1 MNAVLIRIVCALGL
15 TQIIGWGSLY
25 YSVAVL
31 AKPMA
36 DSLQCDVSWVFGAFS
51 AALVVSGLCAPH
63 AGRAI
68 DRFGGRAVLAAGSV
82 LAAASLLIIALA
94 PALPLFIVGWLLAG
108 AAMSAT
114 LYDAAFPALSQLS
127 GTRYR
132 SALTALTLFGGLA
145 STAFWPLAWR
155 LHSAF
160 DWRVAL
166 ISFAALQLFMC
177 FPLHRWALPRAQL
190 RTQAERDSAALR
202 ARVAMPRSLLWLGI
216 AFALNAFVFSA
227 IGAHIVAALS
237 EATASVADAVWIAAL
252 IGPMQVTGRIMEF
265 VFARRVA
272 ATRVGVVTFML
283 TAGAMLLLWQAGAA
297 GWVPWVFALVYGAA
311 NGVTTIVRGNVP
323 AELYGR
329 EDYGALMGRLAQPS
343 FFAKALAPVMVS
355 LLLSGGLSYAGVAL
369 LLAVLSLLALV
380 TYLAAIGPD
389 RHAGEQSQVL
399 VDTPQRSQHRGAV

>member
-1 MNAVLIRIVCALGL
+1 MERALIRIVCALGI

-31 AKPMA
+31 AAPMA
-36 DSLQCDVSWVFGAFS
+36 ASLHCDVSWVFGAFS

-82 LAAASLLIIALA
+82 LAAVSLLIIALA
-94 PALPLFIVGWLLAG
+94 PALPLFIFGWLLAG

-127 GTRYR
+127 GARYR

-166 ISFAALQLFMC
+166 ICFAALQLCLC

-190 RTQAERDSAALR
+190 RTSAERAAAALR

-237 EATASVADAVWIAAL
+237 GATQSADKAVWIAAL

-272 ATRVGVVTFML
+272 ATQVGVGTFML
-283 TAGAMLLLWQAGAA
+283 TALAMLLLWQASAA
-297 GWVPWVFALVYGAA
+297 SWVPWVFALVYGAA

-343 FFAKALAPVMVS
+343 FFAKALAPVLVS
-355 LLLSGGLSYAGVAL
+355 LLLSGGLSHASVAL
-369 LLAVLSLLALV
+369 LLGMLALLSLLA
-380 TYLAAIGPD
+380 YLLAILPAH
-389 RHAGEQSQVL
+389 RHAGGLPSPAEA
-399 VDTPQRSQHRGAV
+399 DGKG